1 MRLIRKQ
8 TMDIQELISGN
19 LDKILNLW
27 LIIDKNSQIV
37 HCSNPASHHLG
48 YSREEL
54 QNQSF
59 LRLLPENEPN
69 RDTFI
74 NDLIARAYQGTVVDE
89 PVQFKLKNDVI
100 INVKLSMH
108 LLEHQGE
115 EFKLI
120 IFDDVTELME
130 LRKMLNTRTE
140 LLRKKFRLFDKDF
153 IIKSISDIVQAVL
166 VSITAGQG
174 LRFNRAFLFFVDREE
189 KVLKGIQAIGPD
201 SGEEAGMIYS
211 LFDRAPK
218 TLTEMIEHY
227 RLLED
232 TDSTVNA
239 IVKNIR
245 ISLDDS
251 SNILIR
257 VLNNQKHLLIND
269 ESPLVGDT
277 SVNWLRNTLQ
287 VHECIVVPLIWH
299 GRSTGL
305 IIADNVVTKVPISNL
320 DIKDLSRFA
329 TEASTAIESSKLLSN
344 LDRSIMQIRQAN
356 MKIKASQTMLL
367 QKEKLAAMGELVA
380 HMAHEVRGPLATI
393 GGFASRV
400 RKQLNEDDKHYES
413 ISRIVDTV
421 GTLELV
427 INDILDGSLPV
438 KEDTEG
444 CDCTKAINK
453 VLALL
458 EEEIH
463 KRKISVNLNIQGNL
477 PKISIKEHHLFEIIN
492 NLVKNALEAIEQQ
505 GLLLILAGT
514 IDHKVVIT
522 IQDTGSGIAPASEE
536 KIFSPFFTTKEKGTG
551 LGLVVVKKL
560 VEDNDG
566 TIDIRSIPE
575 KGTTF
580 IISFPIDDLGD
591 QYEQQEDFAS
601 N

>member
-1 MRLIRKQ
+1 
-8 TMDIQELISGN
+8 
-19 LDKILNLW
+19 
-27 LIIDKNSQIV
+27 
-37 HCSNPASHHLG
+37 
-48 YSREEL
+48 
-54 QNQSF
+54 
-59 LRLLPENEPN
+59 
-69 RDTFI
+69 
-74 NDLIARAYQGTVVDE
+74 
-89 PVQFKLKNDVI
+89 
-100 INVKLSMH
+100 
-108 LLEHQGE
+108 
-115 EFKLI
+115 
-120 IFDDVTELME
+120 
-130 LRKMLNTRTE
+130 
-140 LLRKKFRLFDKDF
+140 
-153 IIKSISDIVQAVL
+153 
-166 VSITAGQG
+166 
-174 LRFNRAFLFFVDREE
+174 
-189 KVLKGIQAIGPD
+189 
-201 SGEEAGMIYS
+201 
-211 LFDRAPK
+211 
-218 TLTEMIEHY
+218 
-227 RLLED
+227 
-232 TDSTVNA
+232 
-239 IVKNIR
+239 
-245 ISLDDS
+245 
-251 SNILIR
+251 
-257 VLNNQKHLLIND
+257 LLIND
-269 ESPLVGDT
+269 NSPLADDS
-277 SVNWLRNTLQ
+277 SVNWLRNILQ
-287 VHECIVVPLIWH
+287 VHECIAVPLIWH

-305 IIADNVVTKVPISNL
+305 IIADNVVTNVPISNL
-320 DIKDLSRFA
+320 DIKDLTRFA
-329 TEASTAIESSKLLSN
+329 AEASTAIESSKLLSN

-356 MKIKASQTMLL
+356 LKIKASQTMLL

-400 RKQLNEDDKHYES
+400 RKQLNEDDKHYDS

-438 KEDTEG
+438 KEQTMG
-444 CDCTKAINK
+444 CDCSKAINK

-492 NLVKNALEAIEQQ
+492 NLVKNALEAIDQK

-551 LGLVVVKKL
+551 LGLVVVRKL

-591 QYEQQEDFAS
+591 QYEQREDIAS

>member
-74 NDLIARAYQGTVVDE
+74 NDLIVRAYQGTVVDE

-245 ISLDDS
+245 ISLDDT

>member
-1 MRLIRKQ
+1 
-8 TMDIQELISGN
+8 MDIQELISGN

-27 LIIDKNSQIV
+27 LLIDKESRIV
-37 HCSNPASHHLG
+37 HCSKPASHHLG
-48 YSREEL
+48 YGSDEL

-59 LRLLPENEPN
+59 LCLLPENEAN

-74 NDLIARAYQGTVVDE
+74 NDLIVRSYRGTIVDE

-108 LLEHQGE
+108 LLDHEGE
-115 EFKLI
+115 KFKLV

-153 IIKSISDIVQAVL
+153 ILKSIGDIVQAVL

-211 LFDRAPK
+211 LFDRTPK

-239 IVKNIR
+239 IVKSIR
-245 ISLDDS
+245 ISLDDTN
-251 SNILIR
+251 NILIR
-257 VLNNQKHLLIND
+257 VLNNQKHLLINN
-269 ESPLVGDT
+269 ESPLAEDT
-277 SVNWLRNTLQ
+277 SVAWLRNTLQ

-305 IIADNVVTKVPISNL
+305 IIADNVVTKVPITNL

-522 IQDTGSGIAPASEE
+522 IQDTGSGITPATEE

-591 QYEQQEDFAS
+591 QYEQRENITS

>member
-1 MRLIRKQ
+1 MN
-8 TMDIQELISGN
+8 IQELISGN

-27 LIIDKNSQIV
+27 LLIDKNNRIV
-37 HCSNPASHHLG
+37 FCSGPANHHLG
-48 YSREEL
+48 YKQEDL
-54 QNQSF
+54 INQPFTS
-59 LRLLPENEPN
+59 LLPENEPN
-69 RDTFI
+69 RETFL
-74 NDLIARAYQGTVVDE
+74 NSLEACSYRGTVVNE
-89 PVQFKLKNDVI
+89 PGHFKLKNHVI
-100 INVKLSMH
+100 IDVKLSMH
-108 LLEHQGE
+108 FLDYRGE
-115 EFKLI
+115 QFKLV
-120 IFDDVTELME
+120 IFDDITELKE
-130 LRKMLNTRTE
+130 LRKMLNARTE
-140 LLRKKFRLFDKDF
+140 QLRKKFHMLDKEY
-153 IIKSISDIVQAVL
+153 IIDAIGDIVQAVL

-174 LRFNRAFLFFVDREE
+174 LRFNRGFLLFADRDE

-201 SGEEAGMIYS
+201 SGEEAGLIYS
-211 LFDRAPK
+211 LFDNTPK

-227 RLLED
+227 RMLTD

-239 IVKNIR
+239 IIKNIR
-245 ISLDDS
+245 IPLDDTN
-251 SNILIR
+251 NILIR
-257 VLNNQKHLLIND
+257 VLNNQKHLLVNN
-269 ESPLVGDT
+269 ESPLANDH
-277 SVNWLRNTLQ
+277 SVNWLRATLQ
-287 VHECIVVPLIWH
+287 VHECIIVPLIWH

-305 IIADNVVTKVPISNL
+305 IIADNVVTKAPITNL
-320 DIKDLSRFA
+320 DIMDLTRFA
-329 TEASTAIESSKLLSN
+329 AEASTSIESAKLLSH
-344 LDRSIMQIRQAN
+344 LDRSIMQIRHAN

-400 RKQLNEDDKHYES
+400 RKQLNADDKHYDA
-413 ISRIVDTV
+413 ISKIVETV

-438 KEDTEG
+438 KQPTEG

-477 PKISIKEHHLFEIIN
+477 PKINIKEHHLFEIVN
-492 NLVKNALEAIEQQ
+492 NIVKNALEAMEQD
-505 GLLLILAGT
+505 GLLLILAGR
-514 IDHKVVIT
+514 IDNKVVIT
-522 IQDTGSGIAPASEE
+522 IQDTGPGISPASEE

-580 IISFPIDDLGD
+580 IISFPIEEKGEPN
-591 QYEQQEDFAS
+591 EQREDIAS